1 MRLEKPVWVCDPR
14 KHKTCPK
21 TACQTDCWYTRH
33 EEYAQDGT
41 GPVWEVFDDEEA
53 KLEKEDH

>member
-1 MRLEKPVWVCDPR
+1 MRLEKPVW
-14 KHKTCPK
+14 
-21 TACQTDCWYTRH
+21 
-33 EEYAQDGT
+33 EYAQDGT